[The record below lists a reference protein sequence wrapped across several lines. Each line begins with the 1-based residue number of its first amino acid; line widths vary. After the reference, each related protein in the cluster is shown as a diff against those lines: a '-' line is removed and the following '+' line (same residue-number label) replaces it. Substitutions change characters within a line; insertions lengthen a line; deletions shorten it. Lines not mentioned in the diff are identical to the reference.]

1 MGDQSRSY
9 VMKKKTIVVSAL
21 TLLLGLAGASALA
34 AGNLL
39 KFDGWIGMDPVAG
52 IANGAPVLN
61 VVRGVNPGG
70 RAWVIRRLKVEV
82 KDDGQISA
90 KGEGLLLG
98 GGDGIGTRGAVE
110 NVAATLFCGAVATA
124 VAHSS
129 GPAALDANGDFEI
142 RGVLDRTPPNPC
154 VSPVLLIRNFANG
167 QPGAWFAA
175 GILKD

>member
-1 MGDQSRSY
+1 
-9 VMKKKTIVVSAL
+9 MKKKTVVVSAL
-21 TLLLGLAGASALA
+21 TLLLGLAGGSALA
-34 AGNLL
+34 AGSLL
-39 KFDGWIGMDPVAG
+39 KFDGWIGVDPVAG
-52 IANGAPVLN
+52 ITNGAPVLN
-61 VVRGVNPGG
+61 VVRGVPPGG
-70 RAWVIRRLKVEV
+70 RPWVIRRLKVDV

-90 KGEGLLLG
+90 KGEGLLLA
-98 GGDGIGTRGAVE
+98 GGDGIGTRATIE

-124 VAHSS
+124 VAHTS